1 MRVSWSQTASSN
13 SLPTGRSGRSN
24 AVRSPAKYWLS
35 CATASANPSSVRS
48 PSSAS
53 GNRVGGDIASRTS
66 TPSSATRVSGPIGEG
81 TTVCVLLIV
90 NVSMPGRRQ
99 GRPNCEVGQ
108 GQFSRAGPPDLT
120 IDEGLRGREPDRARH
135 LVRRRVLGVHVGGQ
149 GGNAAVAQPV
159 GHRARRLAG
168 E

>member
-1 MRVSWSQTASSN
+1 MWVSCSQTASSK

-24 AVRSPAKYWLS
+24 AVRSPAKYSPSW
-35 CATASANPSSVRS
+35 ATTSPNPSSLRS

-53 GNRVGGDIASRTS
+53 TNRPGGDMASRTS
-66 TPSSATRVSGPIGEG
+66 TPSSATTVSGPIGEG

-90 NVSMPGRRQ
+90 VVSMPGRRQ
-99 GRPNCEVGQ
+99 GLPDCEVGR

-120 IDEGLRGREPDRARH
+120 IDDGLRGREPDRARH

-149 GGNAAVAQPV
+149 GG
-159 GHRARRLAG
+159 
-168 E
+168 

>member
-24 AVRSPAKYWLS
+24 AVRSPAKYWPS
-35 CATASANPSSVRS
+35 CATASANPSSLRP

-53 GNRVGGDIASRTS
+53 GNRVGGDITSRTS

-81 TTVCVLLIV
+81 TTVCVLLIALLIVLLIV

-99 GRPNCEVGQ
+99 GLPDCEVGR

-120 IDEGLRGREPDRARH
+120 IDDGLCGREPDRARH

-149 GGNAAVAQPV
+149 GGHAAVAQPV
-159 GHRARRLAG
+159 
-168 E
+168 